1 MLYSAL
7 EIAEYVITV
16 CTQRQKPLSNLK
28 LQKILYFI
36 WVDYFRM
43 KQKYVFF
50 DEICAWQLGPVV
62 PTVYYEYCSYAGRP
76 ICNMYQTE
84 ILDEDQNIIN
94 TILDNYID
102 VPASALVERTHQNGT
117 AWDQIYRNGEGN
129 RKVIPFPLIISKEVG

>member
-7 EIAEYVITV
+7 EIAKYIITE

-28 LQKILYFI
+28 LQKILYFV
-36 WVDYFRM
+36 WADYFRK

-62 PTVYYEYCSYAGRP
+62 PIVYYEYCSYAGRP
-76 ICNMYQTE
+76 ICNIYQTE
-84 ILDEDQNIIN
+84 LLDEDKEIID
-94 TILDNYID
+94 TILDDYID
-102 VPASALVERTHQNGT
+102 VTASALVERTHQKGT